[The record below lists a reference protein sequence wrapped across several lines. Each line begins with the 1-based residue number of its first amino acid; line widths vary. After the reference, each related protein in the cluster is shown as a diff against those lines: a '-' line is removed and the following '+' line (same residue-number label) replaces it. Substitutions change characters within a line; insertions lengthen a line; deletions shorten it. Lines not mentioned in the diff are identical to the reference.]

1 MKKGLEKLSN
11 ILTTIRVWT
20 VNLLTLAFVAYVLVI
35 LFAVLD
41 QRGADIDPEGRVLI
55 IAPEGIVV
63 DQAVFVSPL
72 AFPPDPDAPA
82 QLQLRDLLR
91 VIRAATD
98 DDRLEGVL
106 LDFSKTKFG
115 GPSTALEIAGALAEL
130 RETDTPVI
138 AYSDVLSTGGYLMA
152 AQADEVY
159 MHPAGALMLSGVG
172 GYGSYVRQLA
182 EKLKLTIHNYAQG
195 DYKSAVER
203 LARDSMSDKDREQ
216 RTALYDPLW
225 AAMKQ
230 SMAEGRDVDP
240 EVFQQLADDYPV
252 LLLEEAAY
260 ENLAAAERR
269 GAIDGTKTFP
279 GFRAWMMERFGT
291 DEDAERETYPHI
303 SAAAYL
309 AQLED
314 EDADEEDAVAVVFAE
329 GGLQRGEVEPG
340 VAGSDEIA
348 SQVRRAYED
357 ESTRAIVVRV
367 NSPGGSVIASEM
379 IREEMMAAQGRDLP
393 VVVSMGNYAASGG
406 MWVSS
411 PADRIFASPTTITGS
426 IGVAVV
432 FPTAENLFDY
442 LGIQHDGVTTSKYAG
457 WGLHRPTDDEL
468 DRIFFS
474 RSETIYRHFIDV
486 VAEGRELEAPFVRSI
501 AGGRVW
507 SGAAAQELGLVDE
520 MGTLDDAIAHA
531 ADMAGLEDYRV
542 NYIQRPLSFGEQ
554 LLVDMTRKA
563 PVSVAPG
570 VQDLYRQ
577 VEAVLAPLVG
587 ASQPRVTVM
596 CTSCVVDLN

>member
-1 MKKGLEKLSN
+1 MQKGLEKLGN
-11 ILTTIRVWT
+11 ALTTIRVWT
-20 VNLLTLAFVAYVLVI
+20 VNLLTLAFVLYLLVI
-35 LFAVLD
+35 LYAVLA
-41 QRGADIDPEGRVLI
+41 QRGPDIDPEGRVLI
-55 IAPEGIVV
+55 IAPEGLVV

-72 AFPPDPDAPA
+72 AFPPDPDTPA
-82 QLQLRDLLR
+82 QLQARDLLR
-91 VIRAATD
+91 VIRAATE
-98 DDRLEGVL
+98 DDRLKGVL
-106 LDFSKTKFG
+106 IDFSKTTFG

-130 RETDTPVI
+130 RATDTPVI

-159 MHPAGALMLSGVG
+159 MHPSGALMLSGIG

-203 LARDSMSDKDREQ
+203 LARDSMSENDREQ
-216 RTALYDPLW
+216 RTALFDPIW

-230 SMAEGRDVDP
+230 RMASGRNIDP
-240 EVFQQLADDYPV
+240 TVFQQLADDYPV

-260 ENLAAAERR
+260 ENLAFAEQQ

-279 GFRAWMMERFGT
+279 SFRAWMMERFGT
-291 DEDAERETYPHI
+291 DEEAERETYPHI

-314 EDADEEDAVAVVFAE
+314 PNAGQDAAVAVVFAE
-329 GGLQRGEVEPG
+329 GGLQRGEVQPG

-357 ESTRAIVVRV
+357 DSTRAIVVRV
-367 NSPGGSVIASEM
+367 NSPGGSVIASDM

-411 PADRIFASPTTITGS
+411 PADRIFAAPTTITGS

-457 WGLHRPTDDEL
+457 WGLHRPTDEEL

-474 RSETIYRHFIDV
+474 RSETIYRRFIDV
-486 VAEGRELEAPFVRSI
+486 VAEGRELEVPFVTSI

-507 SGAAAQELGLVDE
+507 IGTTAQELGLVDE
-520 MGTLDDAIAHA
+520 LGSLDDAIAHA
-531 ADMAGLEDYRV
+531 AGLAELEGYRV
-542 NYIQRPLSFGEQ
+542 NYIQRELSFGER
-554 LLVDMTRKA
+554 LLADMMRKA
-563 PVSVAPG
+563 PVSVDSG

-577 VEAVLAPLVG
+577 VEAVLAPLVS

>member
-1 MKKGLEKLSN
+1 MAKGMEKVGN
-11 ILTTIRVWT
+11 VLTTIRVWT
-20 VNLLTLAFVAYVLVI
+20 VNLLTLGFLVY
-35 LFAVLD
+35 LLVVVFALLA
-41 QRGADIDPEGRVLI
+41 QRPPSVDPDGRVLI

-63 DQAVFVSPL
+63 DQAAFRSPL
-72 AFPPDPDAPA
+72 SFPPDFDAPA
-82 QLQLRDLLR
+82 QIQARDLLR
-91 VIRAATD
+91 VIDAAAED
-98 DDRLEGVL
+98 ERLSGVL
-106 LDFSKTKFG
+106 LDFGKTRFG
-115 GPSTALEIAGALAEL
+115 GPSTALEVAASLARL
-130 RETDTPVI
+130 RDGEAPVI
-138 AYSDVLSTGGYLMA
+138 AYSDSLSTGGYLMA

-159 MHPAGALMLSGVG
+159 MHPSGALMLSGVG

-195 DYKSAVER
+195 EYKSAVER
-203 LARDSMSDKDREQ
+203 LARDGMSDKDREQ
-216 RTALYDPLW
+216 REALYQPIW

-230 SMAEGRDVDP
+230 SMAAGRGIDG
-240 EVFQQLADDYPV
+240 EVFQTLADDYPV

-260 ENLAAAERR
+260 ENLAFAQAE

-279 GFRAWMMERFGT
+279 GFRTWMMERFGT

-303 SAAAYL
+303 TAAAYL
-309 AQLED
+309 AQLEKPEGEGD
-314 EDADEEDAVAVVFAE
+314 DAVAVVFAE
-329 GGLQRGEVEPG
+329 GGLQRGEVSPG

-357 ESTRAIVVRV
+357 EHTRAIVVRV
-367 NSPGGSVIASEM
+367 NSPGGSVIASDM

-411 PADRIFASPTTITGS
+411 PADRVFAQPTTITGS

-442 LGIQHDGVTTSKYAG
+442 LGIQHDGVRTSKYAG
-457 WGLHRPTDDEL
+457 WGLHRPTDEQLDEL
-468 DRIFFS
+468 FFS
-474 RSETIYRHFIDV
+474 RSETIYRRFIDV

-507 SGAAAQELGLVDE
+507 IGTTAQELGLVDE
-520 MGTLDDAIAHA
+520 LGGLEDAIEHA
-531 ADMAGLEDYRV
+531 AELAALEDYRV
-542 NYIQRPLSFGEQ
+542 NYIERELSFGEQ
-554 LLVDMTRKA
+554 LLRDMMQQA

-570 VQDLYRQ
+570 VKDLYRQ
-577 VEAVLAPLVG
+577 VEAVLAPLAEV
-587 ASQPRVTVM
+587 SQPRVTVM
-596 CTSCVVDLN
+596 CSSCIVDLN

>member
-1 MKKGLEKLSN
+1 
-11 ILTTIRVWT
+11 
-20 VNLLTLAFVAYVLVI
+20 
-35 LFAVLD
+35 
-41 QRGADIDPEGRVLI
+41 
-55 IAPEGIVV
+55 
-63 DQAVFVSPL
+63 
-72 AFPPDPDAPA
+72 
-82 QLQLRDLLR
+82 
-91 VIRAATD
+91 
-98 DDRLEGVL
+98 
-106 LDFSKTKFG
+106 
-115 GPSTALEIAGALAEL
+115 
-130 RETDTPVI
+130 
-138 AYSDVLSTGGYLMA
+138 
-152 AQADEVY
+152 
-159 MHPAGALMLSGVG
+159 MLSGIG

-203 LARDSMSDKDREQ
+203 LARDSMSENDREQ
-216 RTALYDPLW
+216 RTALFDPIW

-230 SMAEGRDVDP
+230 RMASGRNIDP
-240 EVFQQLADDYPV
+240 TVFQQLADDYPV

-260 ENLAAAERR
+260 ENLAFAEQQ

-279 GFRAWMMERFGT
+279 SFRAWMMERFGT
-291 DEDAERETYPHI
+291 DEEAERETYPHI

-314 EDADEEDAVAVVFAE
+314 PNAGQDAAVAVVFAE
-329 GGLQRGEVEPG
+329 GGLQRGEVQPG

-357 ESTRAIVVRV
+357 DSTRAIVVRV
-367 NSPGGSVIASEM
+367 NSPGGSVIASDM

-411 PADRIFASPTTITGS
+411 PADRIFAAPTTITGS

-457 WGLHRPTDDEL
+457 WGLHRPTDEEL

-474 RSETIYRHFIDV
+474 RSETIYRRFIDV
-486 VAEGRELEAPFVRSI
+486 VAEGRELEVPFVTSI

-507 SGAAAQELGLVDE
+507 IGTTAQELGLVDE
-520 MGTLDDAIAHA
+520 LGSLDDAIAHA
-531 ADMAGLEDYRV
+531 AGLAELEGYRV
-542 NYIQRPLSFGEQ
+542 NYIQRELSFGER
-554 LLVDMTRKA
+554 LLADMMRKA
-563 PVSVAPG
+563 PVSVDSG

-577 VEAVLAPLVG
+577 VEAVLAPLVS